1 MFKHTY
7 DSMNRVIV
15 PSRELEQATLEQ
27 MAARRAGGRMP
38 RRPVKA
44 RRFAT
49 VALALVLVSDC
60 LARCF
65 KG

>member
-38 RRPVKA
+38 WSLHTRSMS
-44 RRFAT
+44 F
-49 VALALVLVSDC
+49 
-60 LARCF
+60 
-65 KG
+65 